1 MPVLVRGPEEPANAA
16 VTWRPAAM
24 DARER
29 RQLGAHYTSER
40 DVMKLLRGLF
50 LDEVKER
57 LEAAL
62 GAGTA
67 GPLRAFTAGLR
78 GLRIFD
84 PACGCGDFLIVAYR
98 ELRGLEARAL
108 VALHALG
115 EGEAGERVLLDQMFG
130 LELAEGP
137 VRIAEL
143 ELLAVEAACEQELA
157 RALGVDRG
165 RSSGG
170 RPRLRVANALAVEWS
185 QLLAPGDD
193 VIVLGNPPFVGK
205 HYQTAGQKAEMR
217 AIFGAR
223 GNAGDLD
230 YAACWFVLAARYL
243 QGTRGRCAFVATNS
257 VTQGEQVPLLWRVLF
272 ERYAVKIHFAHRT
285 FSWAAEARVHV
296 VIVGFGAFDRGGK
309 RLFDA
314 MGGDEEPVC
323 VGAVDNISPYLTKGP
338 DRYVVKARTV
348 PAGVPVMRCGSKPSD
363 GGSLI
368 FTDAE
373 KDLFLREE
381 PGAEPLF
388 RRYCGAEEFLNGG
401 LRWCLW
407 LRGVD
412 PALLRGLPLVW
423 ARVLRVRAFR
433 SASSAAPTRAAAGR
447 AAEFFHVAQ
456 PEGDYLAVPEVSSER
471 RRYIPVGYLPASVI
485 ASNKLYIVAA
495 ADRVL
500 FGVLSS
506 AMHMAWVRVVCGRL
520 KSDYQYS
527 ATLGYNPFPWP
538 TAGAAERAAVETAAQ
553 GVLAAR
559 GGFPESTLA
568 QLYDPARMPGALALA
583 HEVLDRAVD
592 RCYRP
597 EPFVSEQGRFEHLL
611 ARCHALVASSR
622 GGA

>member
-1 MPVLVRGPEEPANAA
+1 MPVLARGPEEPANAA
-16 VTWRPAAM
+16 ATWRPEGM
-24 DARER
+24 DAGER

-50 LDEVKER
+50 LDELTAR

-62 GAGTA
+62 GEGTA
-67 GPLRAFTAGLR
+67 GPLRAFMAGLR

-84 PACGCGDFLIVAYR
+84 PACGCGDFLVVAYR
-98 ELRGLEARAL
+98 ELRRLEARAL
-108 VALHALG
+108 VALHGGG
-115 EGEAGERVLLDQMFG
+115 ESLVGARGVRVDQMFG
-130 LELAEGP
+130 LEIAQEP
-137 VRIAEL
+137 VRVAEL
-143 ELLAVEAACEQELA
+143 GLLAVEAACEQELA
-157 RALGVDRG
+157 RALGVDQVRP
-165 RSSGG
+165 SGG

-185 QLLAPGDD
+185 ELLPPGDD

-309 RLFDA
+309 RLFDE

-323 VGAVDNISPYLTKGP
+323 VGEVDNISPYLTVGP
-338 DRYVVKARTV
+338 DRYVVKARKV

-373 KDLFLREE
+373 RDLFLREE
-381 PGAEPLF
+381 PGAERFF

-412 PALLRGLPLVW
+412 PALLRGLPQVW
-423 ARVLRVRAFR
+423 ARVLRVQAFR
-433 SASSAAPTRAAAGR
+433 AASTAAPTRAAAGR
-447 AAEFFHVAQ
+447 AEEFFHVAQ

-471 RRYIPVGYLPASVI
+471 RRYIPVGYLPGDVI
-485 ASNKLYIVAA
+485 ASNKLYVVAA

-538 TAGAAERAAVETAAQ
+538 TQAGAAERAAVEAAAQ

-568 QLYDPARMPGALALA
+568 ELYDPARMPGSLARA
-583 HEVLDRAVD
+583 HAVLDRAVD

-597 EPFVSEQGRFEHLL
+597 EPFVSEQARFGHLL
-611 ARCHALVASSR
+611 ALVGS
-622 GGA
+622 